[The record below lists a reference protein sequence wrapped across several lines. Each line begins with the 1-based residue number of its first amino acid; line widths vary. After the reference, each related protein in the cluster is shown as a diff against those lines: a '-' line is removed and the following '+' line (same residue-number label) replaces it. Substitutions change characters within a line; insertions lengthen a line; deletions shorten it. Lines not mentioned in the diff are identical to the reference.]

1 MGQINTGRVRV
12 VNGSSIVQ
20 AMYNLNLG
28 AITGTSSLLVPGAEV
43 QWGPSGADEG
53 RGIISENS
61 NGNIWLYRK
70 LRQGSD
76 GITAAS
82 STTFLSGEGNFTS
95 ADATKAITISGAGA
109 DGADLETTIS
119 SVTNGYTV
127 VLANAATTAG
137 TGMTWSMLKG
147 AVPEVNERLAVV
159 GATGTYA
166 NIDQIAAGSPPNWNT
181 SLQGVTGAPI
191 FSIRDNASAAVT
203 VATNASG
210 PVATSDTVTLTEPW
224 GSDTIAN
231 VEYGITFDFTPNL
244 ALPLLQYGDVDSP
257 ALISRAFQELD
268 LAYAAQVKFSG
279 ALIQANAAQTLSS
292 GNAWITVTVLD
303 TASHDEG
310 GWVAASG
317 DSFFTVP
324 AGITRVR
331 MTGSVE
337 LTTTASS
344 PPYAEEAARIVKDV
358 GGTPTEFAGSTSTVS
373 MRGEGIDVT
382 PPHVIACATSVI
394 PVSAGDK
401 FLLQVF
407 MEGAGATVTRTVANS
422 VRSWFAIEAVTFS

>member
-95 ADATKAITISGAGA
+95 ADETKDITISGAGV

-279 ALIQANAAQTLSS
+279 ALIRANATQNIGTS
-292 GNAWITVTVLD
+292 AWTTITVLD
-303 TASHDEG
+303 TEEYNEG

-331 MTGSVE
+331 LVAQLDLEETGSAQTQSARIVRDTGSGIE
-337 LTTTASS
+337 EFAGAAGATTYDDGSTSS
-344 PPYAEEAARIVKDV
+344 PPNRLVA
-358 GGTPTEFAGSTSTVS
+358 
-373 MRGEGIDVT
+373 VT
-382 PPHVIACATSVI
+382 A
-394 PVSAGDK
+394 PVSVSQGHK
-401 FLLQVF
+401 FYVQIFSRNGQDIENNV
-407 MEGAGATVTRTVANS
+407 N
-422 VRSWFAIEAVTFS
+422 SWFSIEAVTFS